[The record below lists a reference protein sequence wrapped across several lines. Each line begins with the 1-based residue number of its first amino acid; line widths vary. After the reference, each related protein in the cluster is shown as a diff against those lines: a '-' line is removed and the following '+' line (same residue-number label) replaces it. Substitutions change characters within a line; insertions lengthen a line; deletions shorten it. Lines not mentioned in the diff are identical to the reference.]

1 MGFDFAKY
9 DTGGNYLKA
18 AEKKAVA
25 EAGIPF
31 VITAVKEG
39 EYDGQPR
46 YVLDIIV
53 PNPETGDDEERL
65 LAFPIGSGVE
75 SRDRML
81 AALMEYLEG
90 DSPEE
95 VKAKLE
101 KVGRSYIIR
110 EA

>member
-1 MGFDFAKY
+1 MGFDFSKY
-9 DTGGNYLKA
+9 EGGGAYMGA

-31 VITAVKEG
+31 VVKAVKEG
-39 EYDGQPR
+39 EYDGAPR
-46 YVLDIIV
+46 YVLDIVV

-81 AALMEYLEG
+81 AALKDYLEG
-90 DSPEE
+90 ADAEE
-95 VKAKLE
+95 VKAKLD

-110 EA
+110 QA

>member
-1 MGFDFAKY
+1 MGFDFSKY
-9 DTGGNYLKA
+9 EGGGSYLNA

-31 VITAVKEG
+31 VIKSIREG
-39 EYDGQPR
+39 AYDGEPR
-46 YVLDIIV
+46 YELTVSV
-53 PNPETGDDEERL
+53 PNPETGEAEERI

-81 AALMEYLEG
+81 EALMAYLAEDG
-90 DSPEE
+90 ADE
-95 VKAKLE
+95 VKAKLD

-110 EA
+110 QA